1 MALNFLNNGYFAGK
15 VGIGTQSGVD
25 LLAVHNTS
33 SGAVDAQ
40 MNFTTV
46 STGQGS
52 SDGFRVGW
60 NGTVAQMYLFEN
72 ADMRFATNN
81 VEAMLIQSDATV
93 YVKGQNN
100 GYDGTIR
107 IGERAFIEH
116 RDSGQTTTSIISNY
130 NSDTAKINF
139 KLKGVADAAAQ
150 MTILGSGNVGI
161 GVTDP
166 DAKLEIKASG
176 STTGL
181 TFKTTD
187 SAGNENFFIQDGG
200 HTGVRYYP
208 FTIGQASGTS
218 PATGARFQVS
228 TTANDFV
235 VLNDSSTGI
244 GTITPQ
250 SKLQVAGGIQM
261 ADDTDTA
268 SATKVGTMRYRT
280 ATDEPVPVTGID
292 FVTNGDFATD
302 SDWTKS
308 SNATIS
314 GGQATLTANSAAQYL
329 IQGNLW
335 PANTLSGQKVLLTY
349 TIVSNSLN
357 AGDFRIGGYTG
368 ASAFTLTGLPTA
380 VGTHS
385 VTLDV
390 RTSAGDDNTIDL
402 YITSAAT
409 SGALVI
415 DNVSVIEVTEED
427 ASYADMCMQTGALT
441 YEWVNIV
448 RNTY

>member
-1 MALNFLNNGYFAGK
+1 VIEY
-15 VGIGTQSGVD
+15 
-25 LLAVHNTS
+25 
-33 SGAVDAQ
+33 
-40 MNFTTV
+40 V
-46 STGQGS
+46 SLQ
-52 SDGFRVGW
+52 
-60 NGTVAQMYLFEN
+60 
-72 ADMRFATNN
+72 
-81 VEAMLIQSDATV
+81 
-93 YVKGQNN
+93 
-100 GYDGTIR
+100 
-107 IGERAFIEH
+107 H
-116 RDSGQTTTSIISNY
+116 
-130 NSDTAKINF
+130 
-139 KLKGVADAAAQ
+139 
-150 MTILGSGNVGI
+150 GNVGI
-161 GVTDP
+161 G
-166 DAKLEIKASG
+166 
-176 STTGL
+176 TTG
-181 TFKTTD
+181 
-187 SAGNENFFIQDGG
+187 
-200 HTGVRYYP
+200 
-208 FTIGQASGTS
+208 
-218 PATGARFQVS
+218 
-228 TTANDFV
+228 
-235 VLNDSSTGI
+235 
-244 GTITPQ
+244 PQ

-268 SATKVGTMRYRT
+268 SAAKVGTMRYRT

-329 IQGNLW
+329 IQGSLW

-368 ASAFTLTGLPTA
+368 ASAFTLTGLPTT

-390 RTSAGDDNTIDL
+390 RTSAGDDNAIDL

-415 DNVSVIEVTEED
+415 DNVSVIEVTEEN
-427 ASYADMCMQTGALT
+427 ASYADMCMQTGAST